1 MIRAQTESSA
11 DVIRWIE
18 NEAAGLWPAML
29 GSLSFRRSRC
39 GHANCPACL
48 SGEQHPSHVLY
59 GRHNG
64 RRFAVYVPE
73 DLVGEVRRAV
83 DNGRALQDLLV
94 QAGPRY
100 VKALKRARASAVKRK
115 KSLAV
120 ARATARQISF
130 ADVELMR
137 QGVRLEPLLEAIS
150 KFLDSEHEMIER
162 VRREVVRSLVVM
174 RVKNWDYRELR
185 ERIADGVTLRQFTD
199 FYCDPVPKHDAFNR
213 GFNRLTPQTLKAV
226 NDVVVRAAVGLG
238 LEDGAKLRVDTTVV
252 ETDIH
257 HPTDNILLWD
267 VVRVVTRLIG
277 RLAKALNMR
286 RIDGFCDRRR
296 SARRRMYE
304 IQRMTTRQRQERQ
317 TTIYRALIGIA
328 EEVVASAK
336 TALEKTATM
345 RGKDLLAAMA
355 IDAIRDE
362 IAHYCGLGERVID
375 QARRRVL
382 EGEQVPNAEK
392 TYSIFEPHT
401 DLIKRG
407 KVRTPVEFGHKVFL
421 AESAK
426 GLITQ
431 YEVLKGNPTDEVHVA
446 PSLRRHRRA
455 FRRAPELYGADRGFF
470 SEQNVAACVQGA
482 VKTVC
487 IPQRGGSKTLQRQ
500 AYERSAAFKQ
510 GQRFRAGIEG
520 RISVLMRG
528 RGMKRCRAEGAERF
542 ALFVGAAVLAN
553 NLMIVAALLIK
564 QSSRRRKAVR

>member
-1 MIRAQTESSA
+1 
-11 DVIRWIE
+11 
-18 NEAAGLWPAML
+18 
-29 GSLSFRRSRC
+29 
-39 GHANCPACL
+39 
-48 SGEQHPSHVLY
+48 
-59 GRHNG
+59 
-64 RRFAVYVPE
+64 
-73 DLVGEVRRAV
+73 
-83 DNGRALQDLLV
+83 
-94 QAGPRY
+94 
-100 VKALKRARASAVKRK
+100 
-115 KSLAV
+115 V

-150 KFLDSEHEMIER
+150 KFLDSQHEMVER
-162 VRREVVRSLVVM
+162 VRCDLVRGLKKPRKGRRGLTAPQVLRSLALM

-226 NDVVVRAAVGLG
+226 NDLVVQAAVGLG

-257 HPTDNILLWD
+257 HPTDNTLLWD
-267 VVRVVTRLIG
+267 VVRVVTRLVDH
-277 RLAKALNMR
+277 LAKALKMR
-286 RIDGFCDRRR
+286 RIKGFRDRRR
-296 SARRRMYE
+296 SAHRRMYE

-336 TALEKTATM
+336 TVLEKTATM
-345 RGKDLLAAMA
+345 RGKDLVAAMT

-362 IAHYCGLGERVID
+362 IGHYCGLGERVIA

-392 TYSIFEPHT
+392 IYSIFEPHT

-446 PSLRRHRRA
+446 PSLKRHRRT
-455 FRRAPELYGADRGFF
+455 FRRAPELYSGDRGFF
-470 SEQNVAACVQGA
+470 SEQNVTACVQG
-482 VKTVC
+482 TVNTIC
-487 IPQRGGSKTLQRQ
+487 IPQRGGSKTPQRQ

-542 ALFVGAAVLAN
+542 TLFVGAAVLAN
-553 NLMIVAALLIK
+553 NLMVIARLLTK
-564 QSSRRRKAVR
+564 RSSHRKAAR

>member
-1 MIRAQTESSA
+1 
-11 DVIRWIE
+11 
-18 NEAAGLWPAML
+18 
-29 GSLSFRRSRC
+29 
-39 GHANCPACL
+39 
-48 SGEQHPSHVLY
+48 
-59 GRHNG
+59 
-64 RRFAVYVPE
+64 
-73 DLVGEVRRAV
+73 
-83 DNGRALQDLLV
+83 
-94 QAGPRY
+94 
-100 VKALKRARASAVKRK
+100 
-115 KSLAV
+115 V
-120 ARATARQISF
+120 ARAAARQISF

-150 KFLDSEHEMIER
+150 KFLDSQHGMIER
-162 VRREVVRSLVVM
+162 VRRDLVRGLKQPRKGRCGLTAPQVLRSLVVM

-226 NDVVVRAAVGLG
+226 NDLVVQAAVALG

-257 HPTDNILLWD
+257 HPTDNTLLWD
-267 VVRVVTRLIG
+267 VVRVVTRLVG
-277 RLAKALNMR
+277 RLAKALEMR
-286 RIDGFCDRRR
+286 CIKGFHDRRR
-296 SARRRMYE
+296 SAHRRMYE

-345 RGKDLLAAMA
+345 RGKDLFAAMA

-362 IAHYCGLGERVID
+362 IAHYCGLGEQVID

-382 EGEQVPNAEK
+382 DGEQVPNAEK
-392 TYSIFEPHT
+392 IYSIFEPHT

-446 PSLRRHRRA
+446 PSLKRHRRA

-487 IPQRGGSKTLQRQ
+487 IPQRGGSKTPQRQ